1 MRGDVH
7 ENFIFTLLPAS
18 CTPKMELVTHSQCL
32 SLSHS
37 LRETFTSI
45 LLHSWKEMLVLRMTP
60 TKKKRAKKLEMIFM
74 EIRKSAVE
82 MNIGWEWFYSTKGSI
97 RKGCFRLYPK
107 IKAQICMCLRTD
119 CLLAF
124 CHKSVTFDWINWT
137 QEYAN
142 AWAIERNE
150 KYTCPQQYVIHLPA
164 CSVFTTCLPYSWP
177 LSLNIV
183 HLSSFYPS
191 YLSSEW
197 MRYV

>member
-1 MRGDVH
+1 MFMKISFSLYCQQVVLQKWNSQH
-7 ENFIFTLLPAS
+7 
-18 CTPKMELVTHSQCL
+18 THNVSLFLILFVKHLRAYYYIRERRCL
-32 SLSHS
+32 CFEWH
-37 LRETFTSI
+37 R
-45 LLHSWKEMLVLRMTP
+45 R
-60 TKKKRAKKLEMIFM
+60 KRNEQKKLEMIFM

-107 IKAQICMCLRTD
+107 ITKAQICMCLRTD

-137 QEYAN
+137 QKYAN
-142 AWAIERNE
+142 AWVIERKE

>member
-1 MRGDVH
+1 MKHLRAYYYIR
-7 ENFIFTLLPAS
+7 ERR
-18 CTPKMELVTHSQCL
+18 CL
-32 SLSHS
+32 CFEWH
-37 LRETFTSI
+37 R
-45 LLHSWKEMLVLRMTP
+45 R
-60 TKKKRAKKLEMIFM
+60 KRNEQKKLEMIFM
-74 EIRKSAVE
+74 EIRKSAIE

-137 QEYAN
+137 QKYAN

-164 CSVFTTCLPYSWP
+164 YTASVHYLLAIFVTVIIKYCSLEQFLPFLSFIRMNEICLALI
-177 LSLNIV
+177 LS
-183 HLSSFYPS
+183 
-191 YLSSEW
+191 
-197 MRYV
+197 